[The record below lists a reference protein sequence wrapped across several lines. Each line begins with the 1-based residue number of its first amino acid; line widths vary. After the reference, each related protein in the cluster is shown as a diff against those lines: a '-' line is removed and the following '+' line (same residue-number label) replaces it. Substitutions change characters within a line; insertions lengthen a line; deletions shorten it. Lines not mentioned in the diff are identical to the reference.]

1 MMNKPS
7 DRIDTTI
14 THVEVTSGNERL
26 SGDDV
31 HGVGLVQVVL
41 MDWLTGR
48 DADEADVMAALAA
61 CWRGRELAD
70 DRSDDRGDRANDRG
84 DERHGDDA

>member
-14 THVEVTSGNERL
+14 THVEVTGGNERL

-48 DADEADVMAALAA
+48 DADKADVVAALAA

-70 DRSDDRGDRANDRG
+70 VRGDRANDRD